1 MTYEEKKKVVEAAMV
16 LKVFCANNRDCMVSE
31 TEDCPFYSS
40 IACKINA
47 LSPRMWEIPDIS
59 RWTPEDVA
67 LAKALKAFGAIFL
80 EKERSGAITVHFNNG
95 DLCEAPVLAFKCMPD
110 GSYHIDNIIKE
121 AEG

>member
-1 MTYEEKKKVVEAAMV
+1 MTYEEKKKVVEAAKV
-16 LKVFCANNRDCMVSE
+16 LKEFCEEETICEECIFWDKRDLFCGIFSRPA
-31 TEDCPFYSS
+31 DFALP
-40 IACKINA
+40 KIT
-47 LSPRMWEIPDIS
+47 

-80 EKERSGAITVHFNNG
+80 EKEKSGAITVCFNNG
-95 DLCEAPVLAFKCMPD
+95 DLCEAPILAFKCMPD

>member
-1 MTYEEKKKVVEAAMV
+1 MTYEEKKKLIDAKV
-16 LKVFCANNRDCMVSE
+16 LIKENCKELMKVG
-31 TEDCPFYSS
+31 
-40 IACKINA
+40 CKGCISHIELIDECDLFKKNPA
-47 LSPRMWEIPDIS
+47 DWHIPKLC